1 MATTMSTK
9 PEPVPVDQR
18 LPVTVLSGFLG
29 AGKTTVLNHV
39 LHNREG
45 LRVAVIVNDMSEVNI
60 DAMLVAEG
68 GASLSRTDEKLV
80 EMSNGCICCTL
91 REDLLQEVA
100 RLAQEG
106 RFDYLLIES
115 TGISE
120 PMPVAETFTFQNATG
135 QALSDLSRLDTMVTV
150 VDGPR
155 FLQDYREGVE
165 LKDRGLAVSEQD
177 QRTITDLLIDQ
188 VEFADVLILNKTD
201 LMAPDELRALTAILA
216 ALNPDAALIPASYGR
231 VSLAQILNTGR
242 FEFKRAS
249 QAAGWMKTLREGARS
264 ESQEYGIASFVY
276 RSRRPFHAQRLAD
289 QLRRPWSGVLRAK
302 GLVYL
307 ASRLEFI
314 GLFSLAGTV
323 WQLGPMGWWRAMI
336 PEEQWPDSAEVKAQI
351 KAMWHPYF
359 GDRRQQI
366 VIIGQR
372 MDEAALRAALDAC
385 VLTDAEVEQG
395 KAAWRKYPD
404 PFPRWS

>member
-1 MATTMSTK
+1 MPTDAA
-9 PEPVPVDQR
+9 R

-29 AGKTTVLNHV
+29 AGKTTLLNHV

-68 GASLSRTDEKLV
+68 GAALSRTEEKLV

-91 REDLLQEVA
+91 REDLLKEVA
-100 RLAQEG
+100 RLAEDG

-155 FLQDYREGVE
+155 FLRDYREGVE
-165 LKDRGLAVSEQD
+165 LKDRGLAVSEDD

-188 VEFADVLILNKTD
+188 VEFANVLVLNKTD
-201 LMAPDELRALTAILA
+201 LMAPDDLQALAAILA
-216 ALNPDAALIPASYGR
+216 TLNPDATILTATYGQVPLR
-231 VSLAQILNTGR
+231 QILNTGR

-276 RSRRPFHAQRLAD
+276 RSRRPFHAQRLAE
-289 QLRRPWSGVLRAK
+289 QLQRPWPGVLRAK

-351 KAMWHPYF
+351 KAMWHPNF

-372 MDEAALRAALDAC
+372 MDEAALRAALDTC
-385 VLTDAEVEQG
+385 LLTDAELAQG

>member
-1 MATTMSTK
+1 MGTET
-9 PEPVPVDQR
+9 PR

-29 AGKTTVLNHV
+29 AGKTTLLNHV

-60 DAMLVAEG
+60 DAMVVAEG
-68 GASLSRTDEKLV
+68 GSALSRTEEKLV

-91 REDLLQEVA
+91 REDLLNEVA
-100 RLAQEG
+100 RLAEDG
-106 RFDYLLIES
+106 RFEYLLIES

-120 PMPVAETFTFQNATG
+120 PMPVAETFTFQNTQG

-155 FLQDYREGVE
+155 FLHDYREGVE
-165 LKDRGLAVSEQD
+165 LKDRGLAVSEAD

-188 VEFADVLILNKTD
+188 VEFANVLVLNKID
-201 LMAPDELRALTAILA
+201 VIEPGELQTLTAILA
-216 ALNPDAALIPASYGR
+216 TLNPDAAILPARYGQ
-231 VSLAQILNTGR
+231 VPLTEILNTGR
-242 FEFKRAS
+242 FEFARAS

-264 ESQEYGIASFVY
+264 ESQEYGIGSFVY

-289 QLRRPWSGVLRAK
+289 QLRRPWPGVLRAK

-336 PEEQWPDSAEVKAQI
+336 PEERWPDSPEVKAQI
-351 KAMWHPYF
+351 KAMWHPNF
-359 GDRRQQI
+359 GDRRQQV

-372 MDEAALRAALDAC
+372 MDEAAIRAGLDEC
-385 VLTDAEVEQG
+385 LLTDAELVEG
-395 KAAWRKYPD
+395 KAAWRKYQD

>member
-1 MATTMSTK
+1 MRTDTA
-9 PEPVPVDQR
+9 R

-45 LRVAVIVNDMSEVNI
+45 LRVAVIVNDMSDVNI

-68 GASLSRTDEKLV
+68 GAALSRTEEKLV

-91 REDLLQEVA
+91 REDLLNEVA
-100 RLAQEG
+100 RLAEEG
-106 RFDYLLIES
+106 RFEYLLIES

-120 PMPVAETFTFQNATG
+120 PMPVAETFTFQNAQG
-135 QALSDLSRLDTMVTV
+135 QALADLSRLDTMVTV

-155 FLQDYREGVE
+155 FLRDYREGVE

-177 QRTITDLLIDQ
+177 ERTITDLLIDQ
-188 VEFADVLILNKTD
+188 VEFADVLVVNKTD
-201 LMAPDELRALTAILA
+201 LMEPRELQELTTILA
-216 ALNPDAALIPASYGR
+216 TLNPDAAIRPVQYGHVLPAE
-231 VSLAQILNTGR
+231 ILNTGR
-242 FEFKRAS
+242 FEFARAS

-289 QLRRPWSGVLRAK
+289 QLRRPWPGVLRAK

-314 GLFSLAGTV
+314 GVFSLAGTV

-351 KAMWHPYF
+351 KAMWHPNF

-372 MDEAALRAALDAC
+372 MDEAAIREALDAC
-385 VLTDAEVEQG
+385 LLTDAELAEG
-395 KAAWRKYPD
+395 KPAWRKYPD